1 MAKVNNDN
9 SHDHY
14 QIYSV
19 YRVQTISQTNW
30 K

>member
-19 YRVQTISQTNW
+19 YRVQTISQTN
-30 K
+30 